1 LQVVFTEATPTGW
14 LFTSKSGDVLKKRD
28 FGKEAIADRFT
39 KIALS
44 NPKNTAGRI
53 CVCRYKNGSFAVLDE
68 EEFSALMTNFPPGDT
83 NLLAIQP
90 YVQSKGGNGAIHRNS
105 YTIVDDKAKCV
116 TATQK
121 IVTLAGEGVAP
132 IITVKPE
139 QKPALRSFATKLN
152 SQLDAITRSIV
163 RHVENV
169 NRVRILSFSAD
180 YLVDDADQIW
190 FHWATNITIASGDA
204 AADLRLADIRT
215 EGTRARVPTALK
227 ALESKSAPNMMSV
240 TASALDYAAD
250 ERRDF
255 DKKNED
261 LLAGLQVGGA
271 IEHLEADKTQM
282 EQHEGQDK
290 KRKGSRQFNITAP
303 EKYEYGRTYPTPF
316 VCKGKYCSFC
326 IQEPSLLNEKENGGA
341 SDWKNN
347 ASKLFSGTEWSSLQN
362 QLNVPLA
369 AGDKKNVAFSITQ
382 KSISLADLEKRGLES
397 QLTGGEEGGED
408 DADPNS
414 RSASRVLQDTISKSQ
429 KTTWSGQRGELI
441 GGTANYYRQVKVC
454 YNCYVVYTTLD
465 NARTLLEEE
474 RQKKLRLEKA
484 HTRANWAAEVRAQA
498 LLQASGQEEAET
510 IAREVR
516 RMEGVQVD
524 DGSVTPDAGPAY
536 SGGAASG
543 GSQRQMTQSSKGQMD
558 SVGFTGT
565 MNESTRAP
573 KQSRRRR
580 APWREAEETMAKD
593 GGKSAG
599 DINLQKNFAGLD
611 GYLRGTGTGADLGGG
626 GFDSYEP
633 EALYRAKVLLAD
645 EDETTLRQAQT
656 VLETEYYRVTTVRN
670 GTKAFKQAQEEV
682 FDVLVLSRQL
692 PGMSAM
698 DITRQM
704 RRWEAQ
710 QDPPQRLPIICYT
723 ESTTPEDLRLY
734 MECGM
739 DGCVGKPLDE
749 PALLNTLQAA
759 VPKHQHEVDPNGGSM
774 EQEMAPAQGRPKTLL
789 PTKSNM
795 RKAIKTS
802 RPQASASNVAQA
814 LSMASSAM
822 KEVNDDGSVS
832 GTFQLDA
839 DTSIPYT
846 ILGSPPTGSDASGHT
861 FFNFVVCHDIFD
873 TCERM
878 QLFFRP
884 LISRYPG
891 AQVLVW
897 NYPGQ
902 AFTKWRRD
910 VLLNNEFLAG
920 CLAAL
925 LQHTGP
931 EGTGEFSSSPYFLMG
946 FGNGGNIA
954 SYYATHSPASLSPIR
969 SLLLVNSFSFVDAH
983 LAGIMHDF
991 MNVFSCS
998 PATRPD
1004 LPVYFHTRFLFS
1016 GAYLTQTSTPLAL
1029 NLYTAVH
1036 NPITVEGRI
1045 QLCLG
1050 ALAHV
1055 DLRSSLEQMQ
1065 LPTII
1070 LHSAQNGFVKPLHVE
1085 ALLSGVQGQ
1094 VRSIHKCLKS
1104 RASACVIWMRAGHE
1118 MFQECRRSMSNLLEQ
1133 LVTGYHEVHDVAYMP
1148 TTVAGGADGSAPGG
1162 KKGEMEDRFI
1172 DNVLGSL
1179 DDVRDQKK
1187 VLSNPF
1193 GESNHDH
1200 GMQDASMGSSMVAT
1214 QSHWDDYKDELPAA
1228 AADVSGN
1235 GNMTVTRTRK
1245 GKTRNGGGEGRA
1257 VLNPAA
1263 PAFERQQNVVYTA
1276 GHGSRIYP
1284 NASEMPEVREY
1295 MSWRLK
1301 RNKKQ
1306 LLRLSTA
1313 TQCIQRSFRAFM
1325 ARSMVQKMREQKAV
1339 LFIQRVW
1346 RGARGRRLFA
1356 ERRKMEWA
1364 VRLLQRNWRG
1374 HLGREKYLQ
1383 RRAEEAAASNM
1394 QRVYRGRL
1402 AKRRV
1407 AAIKFAREQAACR
1420 LQNMYRAR
1428 NARRVAFAKRI
1439 ERNAAI
1445 NLQRC
1450 FRGHQGRRRAAAER
1464 DKYLFSKSQTQG
1476 IEFGRQML
1484 LEHKLHGTRLQS
1496 EVTLLT
1502 QEKVKAEEDVEGLLE
1517 EISEFEQGVLTL
1529 EKEMHELSKVET
1541 EAAGVLDED
1550 SRAQLREQKRRLD
1563 KEFGI
1568 MLAKISD
1575 RKERL
1580 LGLED
1585 KLQKLDRARQVKE
1598 EELRDL
1604 ERKLVVLLEEQQ
1616 KELEQIRRRQEKK
1629 GELLKTA
1636 AETATPELMQA
1647 LVPVGGA
1654 VGGGGGGGGP
1664 TPQQKQ
1670 QANALMQST
1679 ETLMKFGFMSMSMT
1693 YFSSLNMVKALRQV
1707 GAHQTLLGGDG
1718 GGGME
1723 QMMGGGGM
1731 GGGGGGNGKVI
1742 EPFKPGLK
1750 PGMMPGQEPLL
1761 VAAWSV
1767 DDVGRWLDTLSLPQY
1782 RQCFADA
1789 AVDGAFLYDL
1799 NDEVRN
1805 MRPQNMSV
1813 CLVINCAVFAFSAGP
1828 EEYSGSRAQPAQEEN
1843 PQLSCPLEACRGTR
1857 QRWWR
1862 RRRLRWCQRSC

>member
-1 LQVVFTEATPTGW
+1 M
-14 LFTSKSGDVLKKRD
+14 
-28 FGKEAIADRFT
+28 
-39 KIALS
+39 
-44 NPKNTAGRI
+44 
-53 CVCRYKNGSFAVLDE
+53 DE
-68 EEFSALMTNFPPGDT
+68 EEYLAFMSSFPGGDT

-105 YTIVDDKAKCV
+105 YKIVDDKAKCV
-116 TATQK
+116 TSTQK
-121 IVTLAGEGVAP
+121 IVTLAGEASAP
-132 IITVKPE
+132 IIQVNPD

-190 FHWATNITIASGDA
+190 FSWATNITIASGDA

-215 EGTRARVPTALK
+215 EGTRSREPMALK
-227 ALESKSAPNMMSV
+227 TITSKSEPFMS
-240 TASALDYAAD
+240 TSTDDYAIAGRP
-250 ERRDF
+250 EF
-255 DKKNED
+255 DRKNED

-271 IEHLEADKTQM
+271 IEHLEADKHSV
-282 EQHEGQDK
+282 EQDEK
-290 KRKGSRQFNITAP
+290 KRKGSRMFNVAAP
-303 EKYEYGRTYPTPF
+303 EKYAYGRTYPTPF
-316 VCKGKYCSFC
+316 VCKGKYCNFC
-326 IQEPSLLNEKENGGA
+326 IQEPSMLDEKDAGA
-341 SDWKNN
+341 QDWKNN
-347 ASKLFSGTEWSSLQN
+347 ASKLFSATEWSSLQN
-362 QLNVPLA
+362 KLNVPLA
-369 AGDKKNVAFSITQ
+369 AGDKGNVAFSITQ

-397 QLTGGEEGGED
+397 QLEGTDNDGQD
-408 DADPNS
+408 DDSDPNS
-414 RSASRVLQDTISKSQ
+414 RSASRVMQDTISKQQ
-429 KTTWSGQRGELI
+429 KTTWAGQRGELI
-441 GGTANYYRQVKVC
+441 GGTANYYRQLKVC

-465 NARTLLEEE
+465 SARTLLEEG

-524 DGSVTPDAGPAY
+524 DGSHVPDAQP
-536 SGGAASG
+536 
-543 GSQRQMTQSSKGQMD
+543 
-558 SVGFTGT
+558 GFTGGTMATQKQSGYSSQGQTNGASGAVGFSDT
-565 MNESTRAP
+565 MNEGKRGPP
-573 KQSRRRR
+573 KQSRRRK
-580 APWREAEETMAKD
+580 APWREAEETMQKD
-593 GGKSAG
+593 GLSAG

-611 GYLRGTGTGADLGGG
+611 GYLRGTGTGADLGGT

-645 EDETTLRQAQT
+645 EDEMTLQQAQA

-670 GTKAFKQAQEEV
+670 GTKAFKIAQEQV

-723 ESTTPEDLRLY
+723 ESTSPEDLRLY

-774 EQEMAPAQGRPKTLL
+774 EQEMAPSGRPATLL
-789 PTKSNM
+789 GTKSNM

-802 RPQASASNVAQA
+802 RPQADPSVVASA
-814 LSMASSAM
+814 LSMATSAM
-822 KEVNDDGSVS
+822 KSVNDDGSVS

-846 ILGSPPTGSDASGHT
+846 ILGSPPSGSDASGHT

-931 EGTGEFSSSPYFLMG
+931 EGTGEFSSSPYYLMG

-1104 RASACVIWMRAGHE
+1104 RSSACVIWMRAGHE
-1118 MFQECRRSMSNLLEQ
+1118 LFQECRRSMSNLLEQ

-1148 TTVAGGADGSAPGG
+1148 TTTGGADGSAPSGN
-1162 KKGEMEDRFI
+1162 KGEMEDRFI

-1179 DDVRDQKK
+1179 DDVRDSKK
-1187 VLSNPF
+1187 VLGNPY
-1193 GESNHDH
+1193 GESNR
-1200 GMQDASMGSSMVAT
+1200 GMQDPSMNSMPAT

-1228 AADVSGN
+1228 AADVSGS
-1235 GNMTVTRTRK
+1235 MTMTRT
-1245 GKTRNGGGEGRA
+1245 GKKSKRRNHAGDGSA

-1313 TQCIQRSFRAFM
+1313 AQCIQRSFRAFM
-1325 ARSMVQKMREQKAV
+1325 ARMMVQKMREQKAG
-1339 LFIQRVW
+1339 LFIQRCW
-1346 RGARGRRLFA
+1346 RGARGRRMFA
-1356 ERRKMEWA
+1356 ERRKQEWA
-1364 VRLLQRNWRG
+1364 IRLVQRNWRG

-1383 RRAEEAAASNM
+1383 RRAEEAAAVNM
-1394 QRVYRGRL
+1394 QRVYRARL

-1407 AAIKFAREQAACR
+1407 AAIRFAREQAACR

-1647 LVPVGGA
+1647 LVPAGG
-1654 VGGGGGGGGP
+1654 GPGGGGGGGP

-1718 GGGME
+1718 GGGGFGEGGMMSGME
-1723 QMMGGGGM
+1723 GGGM
-1731 GGGGGGNGKVI
+1731 GGGKVI

-1799 NDEVRN
+1799 NDEV
-1805 MRPQNMSV
+1805 SV
-1813 CLVINCAVFAFSAGP
+1813 FTSNTIGCCC
-1828 EEYSGSRAQPAQEEN
+1828 Y
-1843 PQLSCPLEACRGTR
+1843 
-1857 QRWWR
+1857 
-1862 RRRLRWCQRSC
+1862 